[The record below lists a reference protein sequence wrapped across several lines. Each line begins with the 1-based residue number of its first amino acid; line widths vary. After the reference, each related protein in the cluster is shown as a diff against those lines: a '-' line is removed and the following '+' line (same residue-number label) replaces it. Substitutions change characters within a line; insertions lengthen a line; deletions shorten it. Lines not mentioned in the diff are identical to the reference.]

1 MHLHRHGYLQK
12 CAMNNIFMYYHT
24 ICFYV
29 YAVLS
34 LYCFL
39 SPKTSLI
46 HVVKQTAIGNAIL
59 NMKAVSKSLKPIF
72 CGIVSKEGNLNTHS
86 FEKFNSTVFAV
97 VFFLAFVFENLHT
110 SRLV

>member
-1 MHLHRHGYLQK
+1 
-12 CAMNNIFMYYHT
+12 MYYHT

-46 HVVKQTAIGNAIL
+46 HVVKQTAIGHDAL
-59 NMKAVSKSLKPIF
+59 NMKAVWKSLKLI
-72 CGIVSKEGNLNTHS
+72 CGGIVSKEGNLNTHF

-97 VFFLAFVFENLHT
+97 VIFLAFVFENLHT
-110 SRLV
+110 SGLV